1 MKRSEVKREHTWALE
16 LMFENDEKW
25 QKAFE
30 AASKK
35 TGDLLK
41 YRGKLGDKKE
51 LLKCFRE
58 STAIQREMD
67 VISLYAHLKKEEN
80 TADTKYQGMDAQSS
94 QMYAELGANA
104 SWITP
109 ELAALPD
116 SYLKELIADK
126 DFADYDYDIKE
137 ILRNRPHILSDKEE
151 RLLAEAG
158 TPLGEFYDVFQRLE
172 NADMKFGAVKTADG
186 KDYPITHGTYS
197 LALQNKDR
205 ELREKVFKQY
215 YSVFN
220 DHINTL
226 AAALSGNT
234 KKDLFFA
241 KARGFKSCME
251 RSMFA
256 EHVTP
261 EVYKNLLKAVGEN
274 TKHLHKY
281 MAYRKKQ
288 LGYNEMH
295 MWDLHVPIVED
306 ADIAMPYAEATKV
319 VKEALKPLGAEYQE
333 LLRQSFE
340 DRWIDVYETENK
352 RAGAFQSSVYDT
364 KPYVLLNYVE
374 TTHDI
379 FTIAHELGHAMHSWY
394 SKHNQPYEKSG
405 YKIFVAE
412 VASTVNE
419 VFLLKHLLKT
429 EKDAKIRKY
438 LMTYYLDMFRT
449 TIFRQTM
456 FAEFEYILHLLAEE
470 NKPITHVSLS
480 EKYYELNKKYYG
492 DAVTHDDQIKIEWC
506 RIPHFYY
513 NFYVYKYATGLIS
526 AVSIAEGILADTT
539 GKKLKDYT
547 AFLKSGGSDSPVE
560 LLKIAGVDLTKAAPF
575 ESAFKSFENTL
586 SELEKMK

>member
-16 LMFENDEKW
+16 EIFESDEKW

-35 TGDLLK
+35 TKDLLK
-41 YRGKLGDKKE
+41 YRGKLGDKKQ
-51 LLKCFRE
+51 LLACFKE

-67 VISLYAHLKKEEN
+67 LVAIYTHLKKEEN
-80 TADTKYQGMDAQSS
+80 TADTRYQGMDAQAS

-109 ELAALPD
+109 ELAAQGD
-116 SYLKELIADK
+116 EYIKSLIADK
-126 DFADYDYDIKE
+126 AFADYDYDLKE

-151 RLLAEAG
+151 KLLAEAG
-158 TPLGEFYDVFQRLE
+158 TPLADFYNVFQLLE
-172 NADMKFGAVKTADG
+172 NADMKFGSVKDPEG
-186 KDYPITHGTYS
+186 KDYPITHGSYAM
-197 LALQNKDR
+197 ALQHKDQAFR
-205 ELREKVFKQY
+205 ERVFKQY
-215 YSVFN
+215 YSVFQ
-220 DHINTL
+220 DHINSL
-226 AAALSGNT
+226 AAALAGNT
-234 KKDLFFA
+234 KKDLFFSR
-241 KARGFKSCME
+241 ARGFKTCLE
-251 RSMFA
+251 RSMHN
-256 EHVTP
+256 ENVTP
-261 EVYKNLLKAVGEN
+261 EVYKNLLKGVGDN
-274 TKHLHKY
+274 TKHLHRY
-281 MAYRKKQ
+281 MAYRKKA
-288 LGYNEMH
+288 LGYKELH
-295 MWDLHVPIVED
+295 MWDLHLPTVKD
-306 ADIAMPYAEATKV
+306 ADIAVPYAEATKL

-352 RAGAFQSSVYDT
+352 RSGAFQSSVFDT

-394 SKHNQPYEKSG
+394 SKHNQPYEKSQ

-429 EKDAKIRKY
+429 EKDANIRKY

-456 FAEFEYILHLLAEE
+456 FAEFEYILHTLAEE
-470 NKPITHVSLS
+470 NKPITHQSLS
-480 EKYYELNKKYYG
+480 QEYYALNKKYYG
-492 DAVTHDDQIKIEWC
+492 EAVTHDDEIKIEWC

-526 AVSIAEGILADTT
+526 AVSIVEGILNDTT
-539 GKKLKDYT
+539 GKNLKNYT
-547 AFLKSGGSDSPVE
+547 DFLKSGGSDSPVE
-560 LLKIAGVDLTKAAPF
+560 LLKIAGIDLTKPEPFNAAF
-575 ESAFKSFENTL
+575 ASFEKTL
-586 SELEKMK
+586 SDLENMK